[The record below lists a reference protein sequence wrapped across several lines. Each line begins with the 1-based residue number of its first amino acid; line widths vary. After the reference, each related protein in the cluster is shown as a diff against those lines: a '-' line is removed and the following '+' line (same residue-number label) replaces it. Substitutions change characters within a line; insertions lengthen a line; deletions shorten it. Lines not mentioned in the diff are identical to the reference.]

1 MEIGIIKRLLILIVA
16 LLAVI
21 AVSYRIG
28 RRDGLI
34 QATENSMQMV
44 DTLVVCDTITQEKP
58 IYVDRIKL
66 QKVLVPVPVHDTI
79 RIHDTLYLN
88 LDREQ
93 VMWQDSMSRVYASG
107 IMPHVDSVQHFI
119 KEMIVTK
126 EVTIPVKKPCRWGIG
141 LQAGYGA
148 FAKNGQIT
156 ASPYVGVGLSY
167 NLFSW

>member
-1 MEIGIIKRLLILIVA
+1 METGTIKRLLVLIVA

-34 QATENSMQMV
+34 RATENSVQMV
-44 DTLVVCDTITQEKP
+44 DTLIVCDTITQEKP

-66 QKVLVPVPVHDTI
+66 QEVLIPIHDTI

-93 VMWQDSMSRVYASG
+93 VMWQDSMSIVYASG
-107 IMPHVDSVQHFI
+107 IMPHVDSVQHFL
-119 KEMIVTK
+119 KERIVTK
-126 EVTIPVKKPCRWGIG
+126 EVTMHVKKPCRWGVG
-141 LQAGYGA
+141 LHAGYGVQ
-148 FAKNGQIT
+148 FGEPVRT
-156 ASPYVGVGLSY
+156 SPYVGVGISY
-167 NLFSW
+167 NFLSW